1 MSNPALFLDR
11 DGVLIDY
18 IPYLSHHNQ
27 VKIPHRGAEALRKWQ
42 DRGFLLI
49 IISNQSGISRGYFSM
64 EDMRLIHD
72 KIQVEYAKFG
82 VNFTDFFICPHQP
95 SEGCICRKPSPYMLL
110 QAAKKYDI
118 DLQKSFFIGDADS
131 DIECAVRAGCNPI
144 LLLTGRGEET
154 LHKLSNSQ
162 KSIPIYTNLSESL
175 QVFTNSLTHE

>member
-1 MSNPALFLDR
+1 
-11 DGVLIDY
+11 
-18 IPYLSHHNQ
+18 
-27 VKIPHRGAEALRKWQ
+27 
-42 DRGFLLI
+42 
-49 IISNQSGISRGYFSM
+49 
-64 EDMRLIHD
+64 
-72 KIQVEYAKFG
+72 
-82 VNFTDFFICPHQP
+82 
-95 SEGCICRKPSPYMLL
+95 MLL